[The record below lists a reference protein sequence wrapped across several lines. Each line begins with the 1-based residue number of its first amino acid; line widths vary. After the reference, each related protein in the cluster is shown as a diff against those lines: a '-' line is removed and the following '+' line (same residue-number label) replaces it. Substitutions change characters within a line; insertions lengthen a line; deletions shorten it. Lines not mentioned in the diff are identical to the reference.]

1 MRVIFFNRSFHP
13 DITAT
18 GQLLTEL
25 CVELVSIYKCRV
37 TVITGRPLIDYGAYA
52 ASKRKGIIDKEQ
64 FEGIKILRVGSTA
77 FNPQSFIGRIANY
90 LSYFMLSI
98 FASFKIDRQD
108 IVVTLTDPPVIPLVG
123 LFVARRFHIP
133 LVVSVR
139 DIFPEAAAGLKG
151 AQNKLVNLLLD
162 VINRFCL
169 RNADLVVTL
178 GKTMRKKL
186 IEDKGVETKK
196 ISVIPDWADCN
207 KILPL
212 AKENLFSSTHNLAGK
227 FVVMHAGNIGA
238 SSGLEFVIESAQELR
253 DRKEIVFIFI
263 GEGIMKEK
271 LIALSGSYGLEN
283 TKFLPFQPKELLSEV
298 FSSADLFLVSLK
310 RGLSGYS
317 LPSKIYSI
325 LASGRPYIAC
335 VDKESEVA
343 ELTREF
349 ECGLLSQPQDKRDLS
364 EKIIKLFHDRELLGR
379 MGQSARQA
387 ATLFDRT
394 QGVRKYYDLFVY
406 LYKGKEAT

>member
-1 MRVIFFNRSFHP
+1 MRILFFNRSFYP

-25 CVELVSIYKCRV
+25 CTDLVNTYKFRA
-37 TVITGRPLIDYGAYA
+37 TVITGRPLVDYGAYA
-52 ASKRKGIIDKEQ
+52 ACKRKGIINKEQ
-64 FEGIKILRVGSTA
+64 FQGIKILRVSNTT
-77 FNPQSFIGRIANY
+77 FNPKHFIGRVANY
-90 LSYFMLSI
+90 LSYFALSI
-98 FASFKIDRQD
+98 LASFKIDKQD

-123 LFVARRFHIP
+123 LLVAWRFHIP

-139 DIFPEAAAGLKG
+139 DIFPEAAAGLKN
-151 AQNKLVNLLLD
+151 AQNKPINLLLD
-162 VINRFCL
+162 ITNRFCL

-178 GKTMRKKL
+178 GKNMRQKL
-186 IEDKGVETKK
+186 MEDKGVEAKK

-212 AKENLFSSTHNLAGK
+212 AKDNLFSSTHNLAGK

-238 SSGLEFVIESAQELR
+238 SSGLEFVIESARELR

-263 GEGIMKEK
+263 GEGIMKED
-271 LIALSGSYGLEN
+271 LISLCASYGLEN
-283 TKFLPFQPKELLSEV
+283 TRFLPFQPKELLSQV
-298 FSSADLFLVSLK
+298 FSCADLFLVSLK

-317 LPSKIYSI
+317 LPSKIYTI

-335 VDKESEVA
+335 VEKDSEVA
-343 ELTREF
+343 QLTSEF
-349 ECGLLSQPQDKRDLS
+349 ECGLLSHPQDKRDLS
-364 EKIIKLFHDRELLGR
+364 AKIIQLFNDRQLLVR
-379 MGQSARQA
+379 MGKNARKA

-394 QGVRKYYDLFVY
+394 RGVEKYYDSFVY
-406 LYKGKEAT
+406 LHKGKEVI